1 MNQKV
6 FSADDA
12 LYDDN
17 VKLIRIRTKILNEN
31 TLDENGD
38 YLDDIIDEKIR
49 RDVLEEEMNLKN

>member
-1 MNQKV
+1 MNQKI

-12 LYDDN
+12 QYNDN
-17 VKLIRIRTKILNEN
+17 IKLARIRAKILNEN